1 MSTTYFCLGCILS
14 STTKILSPYKSG
26 SLILVPIGKKFAA
39 ATPSRTVV
47 PEAVIKGESSVCH
60 VVEEYAVTTTETVRT
75 TRSGPLGAAMGRRLD
90 PW

>member
-26 SLILVPIGKKFAA
+26 SLILVPMGRKFAA
-39 ATPSRTVV
+39 TTPSRTVV

-75 TRSGPLGAAMGRRLD
+75 TRSGPLGAAIGKRLD
-90 PW
+90 P